1 MRSALYRSLSI
12 ALLLAPVGAFAQSGR
27 PGSVPLNLTLIFMV
41 SVAMVLIFG
50 NMVLANVIRQLAEAV
65 REKNRKQKEK
75 TGLVAKKTALLV
87 LLCLGSLSVWA
98 QDAASAAPSFWTDPT
113 PISGIPR
120 VQFLFLLALIIL
132 GVIILIAQALIAR
145 SLIREMRD
153 IPVKTPSPH
162 LLFKKNV
169 LDLFN
174 KSVAVEREETILLE
188 HDYDGIRELDNDL
201 PPWWKYGFILTI
213 VVSVLYLGYYHVWGG
228 PTQIDEYHAA
238 VEKAEE
244 AKAAY
249 LAKSGEQI
257 DENTVTMIIDKGQ
270 LADAQ
275 VLFNNSCAAC
285 HGADGGGTVGPNL
298 TDDYWIHGGSIKDI
312 FKTIKYGVK
321 DKGMPAWDGNLS
333 AKQMATI
340 SSYIKTLHGT
350 NPPGAKAQQGELF
363 VEGGDNALDSVSNQ
377 TTPTLTPTG
386 TTENKNN
393 PVGPYDNENSRE
405 GLGEG
410 TPPGKIQ

>member
-12 ALLLAPVGAFAQSGR
+12 ALLLAPVGAFAQSGS
-27 PGSVPLNLTLIFMV
+27 PAGASLNLTLIFMV
-41 SVAMVLIFG
+41 SVAIVLVFG

-65 REKNRKQKEK
+65 REKNRKRK
-75 TGLVAKKTALLV
+75 VSISAKVIPALL
-87 LLCLGSLSVWA
+87 LLFACSIGAQA
-98 QDAASAAPSFWTDPT
+98 QDQAAATPSFWTDPA
-113 PISGIPR
+113 PINGIPR
-120 VQFLFLLALIIL
+120 VQFLFLLALIVM
-132 GVIILIAQALIAR
+132 GVGVLIAQALIAR

-153 IPVKTPSPH
+153 IPVKMPPAH
-162 LLFKKNV
+162 LLFKKNIFDV
-169 LDLFN
+169 FN
-174 KSVAVEREETILLE
+174 KSVAVEKEESIMLD

-213 VVSVLYLGYYHVWGG
+213 ITSVLYLGYYHVWGG
-228 PTQIDEYHAA
+228 PNQIDEYNAA

-244 AKAAY
+244 QKAAY

-257 DENTVTMIIDKGQ
+257 DENTVTMIVDKAQ
-270 LADAQ
+270 LTDAQ

-298 TDDYWIHGGSIKDI
+298 TDDYWIHGGTLKDI

-333 AKQMATI
+333 PKQMATV
-340 SSYIKTLHGT
+340 SSYIKTLKGT
-350 NPPGAKAQQGELF
+350 HPSSGKAPQGDLF
-363 VEGGDNALDSVSNQ
+363 VEGGDNALDSVSNK

-393 PVGPYDNENSRE
+393 PVGPYDNKDSRE

-410 TPPGKIQ
+410 TPPGKLK